1 MTIKR
6 RSRAESLCRKSIE
19 TAAETPKQKP
29 TKQVKKETT
38 VIMKPHRT
46 ASIILLTASMALVA
60 WKGNAQTADEEI
72 QAART
77 TLNADRKATVAQTM
91 QFTEDEGKAF
101 WPLYEQ
107 YRAEMQ
113 KQGDSMLK
121 LVKEYA
127 QLYPDVPDDRARTM
141 LKELGS
147 LEKNR
152 VETRN
157 SYLKKI
163 EKVLSPAKTLRF
175 AQVESR
181 LDLALRLAMAAS
193 IPLVPIEGN
202 LTGEASTTAAVA
214 EGVPGGSVV
223 STYEVTASV
232 AAIDEANRKI
242 TIVDAAGIKKT
253 VKAGPEVIN
262 FDQIRVGDQLKIVAT
277 EELIVSIAGEGET
290 PAVGTSHWVALA
302 PKGAKP
308 GGLMAET
315 TQITAKVVAIDGLK
329 HEATLQF
336 EDGTTRIV
344 AVRPDVDLNKQKIGD
359 TVVIRLA
366 EALAIQVTKP

>member
-1 MTIKR
+1 M
-6 RSRAESLCRKSIE
+6 
-19 TAAETPKQKP
+19 
-29 TKQVKKETT
+29 
-38 VIMKPHRT
+38 IMNSQRT
-46 ASIILLTASMALVA
+46 ASILLLTAGMALVA
-60 WKGNAQTADEEI
+60 WKGNAQTVDEQI

-77 TLNADRKATVAQTM
+77 AVKADRKATVAQTM
-91 QFTEDEGKAF
+91 QFTEQEGKAF

-113 KQGDSMLK
+113 KQADSMLK

-127 QLYPDVPDDRARTM
+127 QLYPDVPDDRAKTM

-147 LEKNR
+147 LEKNQ

-175 AQVESR
+175 AQVETR
-181 LDLALRLAMAAS
+181 LDLAVRLAMAAN

-202 LTGEASTTAAVA
+202 MIGEASATAMVA

-223 STYEVTASV
+223 ATYELTASV
-232 AAIDEANRKI
+232 AAIDEASRKI

-262 FDQIRVGDQLKIVAT
+262 FDQIRVGDELKIVVT
-277 EELIVSIAGEGET
+277 KELVVGMAGEGET
-290 PAVGTSHWVALA
+290 PTGGAGELVALA

-315 TQITAKVVAIDGLK
+315 RQITAKVAAIDTEN

-336 EDGTTRIV
+336 EDGSVRNV
-344 AVRPDVDLNKQKIGD
+344 AVRPDVDLSKQKVGD
-359 TVVIRLA
+359 TVVIRIT
-366 EALAIQVTKP
+366 EALAIQVAKP